1 MNPSNEADV
10 KDLYQ
15 AHPWLRV
22 IARVEDYVEPDYYD
36 RLLKEYA
43 FSGKTDSDLFG
54 EFLSGLNKKADVNVL
69 ELGSGTGRGTEI
81 VFKKISVK
89 EMTLVDLSQPMLAKS
104 RKRFSKYEHIE
115 YQQSDTLEY
124 LNTTTKSFDLIFS
137 LWSYS
142 HSVYQLIEKIG
153 LENALREVKRIITK
167 MFHENMS
174 VGSSLFII
182 HSDWLSDEQQILVK
196 QWGRDIPDLYKQ
208 GTQGPSKLALDSVF
222 EDLHNKGLVDYSV
235 THYVGDSIEYSSLE
249 EALEVFINFHLESH
263 FNSTKYIKE
272 VFDDLREYLIKFQD
286 SNGKVLVRPACFIYK
301 CTKIQ

>member
-1 MNPSNEADV
+1 MKV
-10 KDLYQ
+10 T
-15 AHPWLRV
+15 
-22 IARVEDYVEPDYYD
+22 ARVEDYVEPDYYD

-43 FSGKTDSDLFG
+43 FSGKTDLDLFG
-54 EFLSGLNKKADVNVL
+54 EFLTGLNKKTDVNVL
-69 ELGSGTGRGTEI
+69 ELGSGTGRGTE
-81 VFKKISVK
+81 VVLKEMSVR

-104 RKRFSKYEHIE
+104 RERFSKYAHIE
-115 YQQSDTLEY
+115 YQQSDTLDY
-124 LNTTTKSFDLIFS
+124 LKNTKKSFDLIFS

-153 LENALREVKRIITK
+153 LENGLREVKRIITK
-167 MFHENMS
+167 MFHENMR

-196 QWGRDIPDLYKQ
+196 QWGRDIPGLYKQ
-208 GTQGPSKLALDSVF
+208 GTQGLSKLALDSIL
-222 EDLHNKGLVDYSV
+222 EDLHNKGQVDYSV
-235 THYVGDSIEYSSLE
+235 TPYVGDCIEYSSLE

-263 FNSTKYIKE
+263 FNNTEYIKE

-301 CTKIQ
+301 CAKIQ